1 MQKIQTMPR
10 SIRKTKSVR
19 APQGFHWMRKGVNR
33 YKLMRHS
40 GPFVP
45 HAGASLTAKFE
56 IQEKH
61 RDA

>member
-1 MQKIQTMPR
+1 MPR
-10 SIRKTKSVR
+10 SVRKTKSVR

-33 YKLMRHS
+33 YTLMRHS

-61 RDA
+61 RGA

>member
-1 MQKIQTMPR
+1 MAR
-10 SIRKTKSVR
+10 SVRKTKSVR

-45 HAGASLTAKFE
+45 HAGASLTARFE